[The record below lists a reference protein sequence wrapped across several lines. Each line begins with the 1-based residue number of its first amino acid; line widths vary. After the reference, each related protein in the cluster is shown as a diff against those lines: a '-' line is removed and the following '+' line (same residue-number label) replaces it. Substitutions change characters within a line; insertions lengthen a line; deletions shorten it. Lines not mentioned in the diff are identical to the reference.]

1 MIIDRIKGFLTGT
14 FYSFPVQLVLI
25 QIKKNQFLLLFWLL
39 LFGWVFRLM
48 GTQYGVPYLF
58 LDPEYLGDVTF
69 WSYGILGFAFGG
81 FIMAYHIASYI
92 MNAFRFPFL
101 ATLSRPFFKFCVNN
115 SILPLS
121 FNFCFVYQIIVFQ
134 RFNEWTS
141 ALDITLDVLGFL
153 FGQFLFILFS
163 FTYFFAV
170 LKDFRRLFGL
180 EAEKRYETGKVSKT
194 ISRKMLRNLQWGQ
207 VKDSDNPDADKI
219 RRVDYY
225 LNGFLKWS
233 PTRNTDHYDHR
244 MLQQVFRQNHFMAT
258 VYVAF
263 VLITIFTLGLFREVP
278 QFEIPAGAS
287 IFLMLTMVLLALS
300 ALNTFFRSWSLIV
313 FVFLFVIINFV
324 SKLDFI
330 NYQTGAYGMK
340 YDGEKAVYSTD
351 SMIAQQKFIKQD
363 YIHTVKILD
372 NWRKRNAANT
382 IKRKKKPKMVFITTS
397 GGGLRSSLWTMYALQ
412 HADSLLNGELINHT
426 SLITGSSGGML
437 GAAYLRELILQKK
450 LGKISSYYKEEYA
463 EDIAKDVL
471 NPIAFSIAI
480 NDLFLRIQKFKRGN
494 NSYVKDRGY
503 AFEKALNTNTRGL
516 INKNIIDYKIPEM
529 EALIPMMVFSPTIIN
544 DGRSLLI
551 SAQNIAYML
560 DKNPSKMCINHPLPD
575 AVEFRRMFKN
585 QNADSLSILSTLR
598 MNATFPY
605 ILPVAQLP
613 SNPTLD
619 IMDAG
624 LTDNYGV
631 GIAMRFI
638 YSFRNWISSNTS
650 GIIIIQLRDSHK
662 LLPVKENPPTSILEM
677 IGSPLGNIYN
687 NLFNMMDFQQDG
699 MVQSASLWLD
709 CPVDVVDF
717 ELRSIELDT
726 KDEISLSFHLTK
738 KEKQKVK
745 ASIYLPE
752 NQNSITRLKQL
763 LD

>member
-1 MIIDRIKGFLTGT
+1 
-14 FYSFPVQLVLI
+14 
-25 QIKKNQFLLLFWLL
+25 
-39 LFGWVFRLM
+39 
-48 GTQYGVPYLF
+48 
-58 LDPEYLGDVTF
+58 
-69 WSYGILGFAFGG
+69 
-81 FIMAYHIASYI
+81 
-92 MNAFRFPFL
+92 
-101 ATLSRPFFKFCVNN
+101 
-115 SILPLS
+115 
-121 FNFCFVYQIIVFQ
+121 
-134 RFNEWTS
+134 
-141 ALDITLDVLGFL
+141 
-153 FGQFLFILFS
+153 
-163 FTYFFAV
+163 
-170 LKDFRRLFGL
+170 
-180 EAEKRYETGKVSKT
+180 
-194 ISRKMLRNLQWGQ
+194 
-207 VKDSDNPDADKI
+207 
-219 RRVDYY
+219 
-225 LNGFLKWS
+225 
-233 PTRNTDHYDHR
+233 
-244 MLQQVFRQNHFMAT
+244 
-258 VYVAF
+258 
-263 VLITIFTLGLFREVP
+263 
-278 QFEIPAGAS
+278 
-287 IFLMLTMVLLALS
+287 
-300 ALNTFFRSWSLIV
+300 
-313 FVFLFVIINFV
+313 
-324 SKLDFI
+324 
-330 NYQTGAYGMK
+330 MK
-340 YDGEKAVYSTD
+340 YDGDQAIYSTD
-351 SMIAQQKFIKQD
+351 SLIAQQKFIKQD

-372 NWRKRNAANT
+372 NWRKRNAVNT
-382 IKRKKKPKMVFITTS
+382 IKRKKKPKMVFIATS

-412 HADSLLNGELINHT
+412 YADSLLKGELINHT

-437 GAAYLRELILQKK
+437 GAAYLRELVLQKRV
-450 LGKISSYYKEEYA
+450 GKISSYYKEEYA

-480 NDLFLRIQKFKRGN
+480 NDLFLRLQKFKRGN
-494 NSYVKDRGY
+494 NSYLKDRGY
-503 AFEKALNTNTRGL
+503 AFEKAFNTNTRGF

-551 SAQNIAYML
+551 SPQNISYML

-638 YSFRNWISSNTS
+638 YAFRNWISSNTS

-662 LLPVKENPPTSILEM
+662 LLPVRENPPTSILEM
-677 IGSPLGNIYN
+677 IRSPLGNIYS

-726 KDEISLSFHLTK
+726 KDEISLSFLLTK

>member
-1 MIIDRIKGFLTGT
+1 MKGFFTGL
-14 FYSFPVQLVLI
+14 FYSFPFQLVLI
-25 QIKKNQFLLLFWLL
+25 QIKKNQFLLLFWFL
-39 LFGWVFRLM
+39 LFGWVFGFM

-58 LDPEYLGDVTF
+58 LDPEYLGEVTF

-101 ATLSRPFFKFCVNN
+101 ATLSRPFFKFCINN

-121 FNFCFVYQIIVFQ
+121 FNICFVYQIIVFQ

-141 ALDITLDVLGFL
+141 ALDIALDVFGFL
-153 FGQFLFILFS
+153 IGQFLFIVLS

-180 EAEKRYETGKVSKT
+180 EAEKRYEEGRASKT
-194 ISRKMLRNLQWGQ
+194 IRRRMLRNLQWGQ
-207 VKDSDNPDADKI
+207 TMDADNPDIDKVK
-219 RRVDYY
+219 RVDYY
-225 LNGFLKWS
+225 LSGYLKIS
-233 PTRNTDHYDHR
+233 PTRRTDHYDYK

-258 VYVAF
+258 VYVIF
-263 VLITIFTLGLFREVP
+263 VLVTMFALGIFREVP

-287 IFLMLTMVLLALS
+287 IFLLLTMALLALS
-300 ALNTFFRSWSLIV
+300 ALNSFFRSWSVIV
-313 FVFLFVIINFV
+313 FVGIFILINFL
-324 SKLDFI
+324 SKFEFI
-330 NYQTGAYGMK
+330 NYQTGAYGMN
-340 YDGEKAVYSTD
+340 YSGEKAIYSVD
-351 SMIAQQKFIKQD
+351 CLYSQQRFIKQD

-372 NWRKRNAANT
+372 IWRKRNAPNT

-397 GGGLRSSLWTMYALQ
+397 GGGVRSSLWTMYALQ
-412 HADSLLNGELINHT
+412 FADSVLHGELINHT
-426 SLITGSSGGML
+426 TLMTGSSGGML
-437 GAAYLRELILQKK
+437 GAAYLRELVLQKR
-450 LGKISSYYKEEYA
+450 LGKINSYYQEKYA
-463 EDIAKDVL
+463 DDIAKDLL

-480 NDLFLRIQKFKRGN
+480 NDLFLRIHRFKHGN

-503 AFEKALNTNTRGL
+503 AFEKALNFNTRGL
-516 INKNIIDYKIPEM
+516 LNKTIYEYRRPES
-529 EALIPMMVFSPTIIN
+529 EALIPMMVFSPSIIN

-551 SAQNIAYML
+551 SSQDISYML
-560 DKNPSKMCINHPLPD
+560 DKTPSKMCMNHPLPD
-575 AVEFRRMFKN
+575 AIEFRRFFKK
-585 QNADSLSILSTLR
+585 QSADSLSILSTLR

-605 ILPVAQLP
+605 ILPVSQLP

-624 LTDNYGV
+624 INDNYGV
-631 GIAMRFI
+631 GVAMRFI
-638 YSFRNWISSNTS
+638 YAFRNWISSNTS
-650 GIIIIQLRDSHK
+650 GIVIIQLRDSHK
-662 LLPVKENPPTSILEM
+662 ITPVKENPPITIMEM

-717 ELRSIELDT
+717 ELRSIEQDT
-726 KDEISLSFHLTK
+726 KDEISMSLHLTK

-745 ASIYLPE
+745 QSIYLLE
-752 NQNSITRLKQL
+752 NQNAITRLKQL